1 MAENSRASFEKAK
14 QKEKGVLG
22 FLREIMRQYENGE
35 LTWEQLKLITEHK
48 NPFDP
53 SLAGEKPEKVWRKS
67 KLRLEDK
74 YFRVGSFNWPL
85 LPNTYTTIG
94 VNYKA
99 SKSDEIREIMSI
111 STARIINEQSL
122 DVPTSGYKEQFYV
135 VQLFSR
141 EAAVRE
147 TRLANKSLPTVSDW
161 LRLLSDYFGRR
172 IKIPK
177 STLKR
182 LLGST
187 SEYSWEVV
195 RGLREDEM
203 RKLEKHFKLPFISY
217 HYKNVTA
224 SIGDYAVYH
233 CHEDKVHIYFSTSQ
247 GRICICKDPADRM
260 MAVRCLQA

>member
-1 MAENSRASFEKAK
+1 MAGKSRASFGKAK
-14 QKEKGVLG
+14 QKERGVLG

-53 SLAGEKPEKVWRKS
+53 ALVGGKPEKIWHKS

-74 YFRVGSFNWPL
+74 YFRVDSFNWPL
-85 LPNTYTTIG
+85 LPTTVLTRG

-99 SKSDEIREIMSI
+99 SNDSEIREIVAI
-111 STARIINEQSL
+111 DTERIMNEKSL
-122 DVPTSGYKEQFYV
+122 AVPSSEYKAKFYG

-147 TRLANKSLPTVSDW
+147 TRRANKSLPTISDW

-182 LLGST
+182 LLESDR
-187 SEYSWEVV
+187 EYSLEIVGGI
-195 RGLREDEM
+195 RPDEM
-203 RKLEKHFKLPFISY
+203 RKLEEHFKLPFISY
-217 HYKNVTA
+217 HYKTVTA

-233 CHEDKVHIYFSTSQ
+233 CHEDKVHIYFSVSQ
-247 GRICICKDPADRM
+247 CRICICKDPADRM
-260 MAVRCLQA
+260 MAVRCLEA